1 MINLFNKLAKLFT
14 LFILSLPLTSNSQQ
28 KTVMLDYFYNSEV
41 KKNAD
46 GTESLYRYT
55 WDSKDLRSY
64 SIWGGIMSAKGIKL
78 SSLETK
84 ATLQDLKKADVYIV
98 ADPDNFRDKPNPNYM
113 NATDAK
119 AIASWVKKG
128 GVLVMFANDSANA
141 DLQHFNILAEKFGMH
156 FTDEQLNPVKK
167 DISVGQINIPDNHEI
182 FKKGR
187 TLYMKEVCTI
197 DLSKGAKSILD
208 IQGKTIFAKATHG
221 KGVVIAIADP
231 WIYDEYIVNDRL
243 NSSFQNKIG
252 AEQFQFFFNPWIVF
266 NKNSDLNLE
275 KYAQVF

>member
-1 MINLFNKLAKLFT
+1 
-14 LFILSLPLTSNSQQ
+14 
-28 KTVMLDYFYNSEV
+28 
-41 KKNAD
+41 
-46 GTESLYRYT
+46 
-55 WDSKDLRSY
+55 
-64 SIWGGIMSAKGIKL
+64 MSAKGIKL

-84 ATLQDLKKADVYIV
+84 ATIQDLKKADVYIV

-128 GVLVMFANDSANA
+128 GVLVMLANDSANA

-167 DISVGQINIPDNHEI
+167 DISVGQINIPENHEI

-197 DLSKGAKSILD
+197 NLSGNAKSILD
-208 IQGKTIFAKATHG
+208 IQGKTIFAKSNYG

-243 NSSFQNKIG
+243 NSSFQNKIA
-252 AEQFQFFFNPWIVF
+252 AEEFTDWLLKQIPPSKNWGGIVQA
-266 NKNSDLNLE
+266 LNLDIIY
-275 KYAQVF
+275 KHG

>member
-1 MINLFNKLAKLFT
+1 MINFFNKLAKLFI
-14 LFILSLPLTSNSQQ
+14 LFIVSLPLTSNSQQ

-55 WDSKDLRSY
+55 WESTDLRSY
-64 SIWGGIMSAKGIKL
+64 SIWGNIMKAKGIKL

-84 ATLQDLKKADVYIV
+84 ATIQDLKKADVYIV
-98 ADPDNFRDKPNPNYM
+98 ADPDNFKDKPNPNYM
-113 NATDAK
+113 NAVDAK

-197 DLSKGAKSILD
+197 DLSKDAKSILD
-208 IQGKTIFAKATHG
+208 IQGKTIFAKTNYG

-243 NSSFQNKIG
+243 NSSFQNKI
-252 AEQFQFFFNPWIVF
+252 AADEFTDWLLKQIPPS
-266 NKNSDLNLE
+266 K
-275 KYAQVF
+275 K

>member
-1 MINLFNKLAKLFT
+1 MINL
-14 LFILSLPLTSNSQQ
+14 LSRFSVMCSVLVLSFSFALKAQE
-28 KTVMLDYFYNSEV
+28 KSVMLDYFYNSEL
-41 KKNAD
+41 KKNTD

-55 WDSKDLRSY
+55 WESTDLRSY
-64 SIWGGIMSAKGIKL
+64 SIWGGIMKAKGIKL

-84 ATLQDLKKADVYIV
+84 ATIQDLKKGDVYIV
-98 ADPDNFRDKPNPNYM
+98 ADPDNFKDKPNPNYM
-113 NATDAK
+113 NAADAK

-182 FKKGR
+182 FKQGR

-197 DLSKGAKSILD
+197 NLSGNAKSILD
-208 IQGKTIFAKATHG
+208 IQGKTIFAKSNFG

-243 NSSFQNKIG
+243 NSSFQNKIA
-252 AEQFQFFFNPWIVF
+252 AEEFTDWLLKQIPPS
-266 NKNSDLNLE
+266 K
-275 KYAQVF
+275 K

>member
-1 MINLFNKLAKLFT
+1 MFMRYFLSDFTKLFSI
-14 LFILSLPLTSNSQQ
+14 LLLSLPLESTAQQ

-41 KKNAD
+41 KKNTD
-46 GTESLYRYT
+46 GSESLYRYT

-64 SIWGGIMSAKGIKL
+64 SIWGGIISSKGIKL

-84 ATLQDLKKADVYIV
+84 ATKQALKNADVYIV

-167 DISVGQINIPDNHEI
+167 DVSVGQINIPDNHEI

-197 DLSKGAKSILD
+197 DLSKDAKSILD
-208 IQGKTIFAKATHG
+208 IQGKTIFAKTNYG

-243 NSSFQNKIG
+243 NSSFQNKIA
-252 AEQFQFFFNPWIVF
+252 AEEFTDWLLKQIPPS
-266 NKNSDLNLE
+266 K
-275 KYAQVF
+275 K

>member
-1 MINLFNKLAKLFT
+1 MINFFNKLAKFFT
-14 LFILSLPLTSNSQQ
+14 LFIISLPLTSNSQQ

-84 ATLQDLKKADVYIV
+84 ATIQDLKKADVYIV

-187 TLYMKEVCTI
+187 TQYMKEVCTI

-243 NSSFQNKIG
+243 NSSFQNKI
-252 AEQFQFFFNPWIVF
+252 ASEEFTDWLLKQIPPS
-266 NKNSDLNLE
+266 K
-275 KYAQVF
+275 

>member
-1 MINLFNKLAKLFT
+1 MINLFSRFSVICSV
-14 LFILSLPLTSNSQQ
+14 FVLSFPFALKAQQ
-28 KTVMLDYFYNSEV
+28 KSVMLDYFYNSEL
-41 KKNAD
+41 KKNTD

-55 WDSKDLRSY
+55 WESTDLRSY
-64 SIWGGIMSAKGIKL
+64 SIWGGIMKAKGIKL

-84 ATLQDLKKADVYIV
+84 ATKQALKNADVYIV
-98 ADPDNFRDKPNPNYM
+98 ADPDNFKDKPNPNYM
-113 NATDAK
+113 NAADAK
-119 AIASWVKKG
+119 TIASWVKKG

-141 DLQHFNILAEKFGMH
+141 DLLHFNILAEKFGMH

-208 IQGKTIFAKATHG
+208 IQGKTIFAKTNYG

-243 NSSFQNKIG
+243 NSSFQNKIA
-252 AEQFQFFFNPWIVF
+252 AEEFTEWLLKQIAPS
-266 NKNSDLNLE
+266 K
-275 KYAQVF
+275 K

>member
-1 MINLFNKLAKLFT
+1 MYIYGINNHHMINFFNKLAKFFT
-14 LFILSLPLTSNSQQ
+14 LFIISLPLTSNAQQ
-28 KTVMLDYFYNSEV
+28 KTVMLDYFYNSEL
-41 KKNAD
+41 KKNTD

-78 SSLETK
+78 SNLETK
-84 ATLQDLKKADVYIV
+84 ATIQDLKKADVYIV

-113 NATDAK
+113 NAIDAK

-141 DLQHFNILAEKFGMH
+141 DLQHFNILAEKFGIH

-167 DISVGQINIPDNHEI
+167 DISVGQINIPENHEI

-197 DLSKGAKSILD
+197 NLSGNAKSILD
-208 IQGKTIFAKATHG
+208 IQGKTIFAKSNYG

-243 NSSFQNKIG
+243 NSSFQNKI
-252 AEQFQFFFNPWIVF
+252 AADEFTDWLIKQIPPS
-266 NKNSDLNLE
+266 K
-275 KYAQVF
+275 K

>member
-1 MINLFNKLAKLFT
+1 MRYFLDNCKKLISIAL
-14 LFILSLPLTSNSQQ
+14 LSLPLASAAQQ
-28 KTVMLDYFYNSEV
+28 KTIMLDYFYNSEV

-46 GTESLYRYT
+46 GSESLYRYT

-64 SIWGGIMSAKGIKL
+64 SIWGNIMGSKGIKL
-78 SSLETK
+78 TSLETK
-84 ATLQDLKKADVYIV
+84 ATKQALKNADVYIV
-98 ADPDNFRDKPNPNYM
+98 ADPDNFKDKPNPNYM
-113 NATDAK
+113 NATDAS

-156 FTDEQLNPVKK
+156 FTDELLNPVKK
-167 DISVGQINIPDNHEI
+167 DISVGQINIPENHEI

-197 DLSKGAKSILD
+197 DLSNGAKPILE
-208 IQGKTIFAKATHG
+208 IQGKTIFAMSKYG
-221 KGVVIAIADP
+221 KGMAISIADP

-243 NSSFQNKIG
+243 NSSFQNKIA
-252 AEQFQFFFNPWIVF
+252 AEEFTEWLLKQIPPS
-266 NKNSDLNLE
+266 KN
-275 KYAQVF
+275 

>member
-1 MINLFNKLAKLFT
+1 MINL
-14 LFILSLPLTSNSQQ
+14 LSRFSVMCSVLVLTFPFALKAQEKS
-28 KTVMLDYFYNSEV
+28 VMLDYFYNSEL
-41 KKNAD
+41 KKNTD

-55 WDSKDLRSY
+55 WESSDLRSY
-64 SIWGGIMSAKGIKL
+64 SIWGNIMKAKGIKL

-84 ATLQDLKKADVYIV
+84 ATIQDLKKADVYIV
-98 ADPDNFRDKPNPNYM
+98 ADPDNFKDKPNPNYM
-113 NATDAK
+113 NAVDAK

-197 DLSKGAKSILD
+197 DLSKDAKSILD
-208 IQGKTIFAKATHG
+208 IQGKTIFASSVYG
-221 KGVVIAIADP
+221 KGMVIAIADP

-243 NSSFQNKIG
+243 NSSFQNKI
-252 AEQFQFFFNPWIVF
+252 AADEFTDWLLKQIPPS
-266 NKNSDLNLE
+266 K
-275 KYAQVF
+275 K